1 MFLFRIV
8 QVEVEFFRSQ
18 DPTKNDKFDYV
29 FNQVE
34 EGVPQP
40 NAGDNT
46 ENVDLPDLDLPY
58 QASEEIVASN
68 EEEVEE
74 ENSTETN
81 EAQNEVEEYVT
92 EDPNLAQG
100 IPIDD
105 GNNLG
110 DKLRYNSVNQ
120 LSSLVRRILF

>member
-1 MFLFRIV
+1 M
-8 QVEVEFFRSQ
+8 
-18 DPTKNDKFDYV
+18 
-29 FNQVE
+29 
-34 EGVPQP
+34 
-40 NAGDNT
+40 
-46 ENVDLPDLDLPY
+46 
-58 QASEEIVASN
+58 
-68 EEEVEE
+68 EE

-81 EAQNEVEEYVT
+81 EAQNEVEEYVM